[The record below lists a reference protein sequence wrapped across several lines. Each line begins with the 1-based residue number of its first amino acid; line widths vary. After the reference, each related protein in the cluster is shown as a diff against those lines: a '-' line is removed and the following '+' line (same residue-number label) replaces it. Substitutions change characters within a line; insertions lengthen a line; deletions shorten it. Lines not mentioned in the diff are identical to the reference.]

1 MTHSLFT
8 ITEPDQN
15 GKVKAKLMIH
25 PYTEYPFKT
34 HAEAVSFID
43 GYWIGYS
50 AKTDDKRK

>member
-8 ITEPDQN
+8 ISEPDPN
-15 GKVKAKLMIH
+15 GKVKAKLMIN

-50 AKTDDKRK
+50 AKTDDNRK